1 MACSTHDAFIWRQSG
16 INRKISL
23 GEIPTIK
30 GWFLGDSGYPLRP
43 NLLTPIL
50 SPGTPGEGRYSRS
63 FLKTRKKIEC
73 AFGLWKSRW
82 RSMDKT
88 GGALCCSP
96 DRVCWLIL
104 TTMVLHNICI
114 DHSLQWQID
123 VPEMTDDL
131 EPEFT
136 SPDSI
141 TPSGDLRRQEIIVDY
156 FDLVHWKLH
165 FT

>member
-1 MACSTHDAFIWRQSG
+1 MLLSDYPRICEVEYKKINESFIWRQSG

-73 AFGLWKSRW
+73 AFGVEVGKEDFEGLLFVAFYFTFLFK
-82 RSMDKT
+82 K
-88 GGALCCSP
+88 G
-96 DRVCWLIL
+96 
-104 TTMVLHNICI
+104 TMVFPIIEILRI
-114 DHSLQWQID
+114 LQF
-123 VPEMTDDL
+123 L
-131 EPEFT
+131 
-136 SPDSI
+136 
-141 TPSGDLRRQEIIVDY
+141 
-156 FDLVHWKLH
+156 
-165 FT
+165 